1 MHQRRRRDRRPS
13 RREASAPGPGP
24 SFRLPASGADVVLV
38 GFFSAKRKDFE
49 TVMAD
54 AAARLAAH
62 GGRAVVRIVQRRGV
76 SGGGA
81 RKMSLPYSSRTLLSQ
96 GKARQ
101 VADVADLVDA
111 DTVVFTNPL
120 TQHQRRTLTA
130 LFGRPAVSI
139 TDELFNSD

>member
-1 MHQRRRRDRRPS
+1 
-13 RREASAPGPGP
+13 
-24 SFRLPASGADVVLV
+24 
-38 GFFSAKRKDFE
+38 
-49 TVMAD
+49 MAD
-54 AAARLAAH
+54 AAARLAAA
-62 GGRAVVRIVQRRGV
+62 GGRVVVRIVQRRGV

-111 DTVVFTNPL
+111 DAVVFTNPL
-120 TQHQRRTLTA
+120 TKHQRRTLTA
-130 LFGRPAVSI
+130 MFGRPAVSV

>member
-1 MHQRRRRDRRPS
+1 MRQPRRRDRRPS
-13 RREASAPGPGP
+13 RRAASAPVPDP
-24 SFRLPASGADVVLV
+24 PYLLPASGADVVLI
-38 GFFSAKRKDFE
+38 GFFSARRKDFE

-62 GGRAVVRIVQRRGV
+62 GGRVVVRIVQRRGV

-101 VADVADLVDA
+101 VADVADLVEADA
-111 DTVVFTNPL
+111 VVFTNPL
-120 TQHQRRTLTA
+120 SMHQRRTLTA

-139 TDELFNSD
+139 TDELFNFD

>member
-13 RREASAPGPGP
+13 RRAASAPGPGP
-24 SFRLPASGADVVLV
+24 SYRLPASGTDVVLV

-101 VADVADLVDA
+101 VADVADLVEADA
-111 DTVVFTNPL
+111 VVFTNPL

-139 TDELFNSD
+139 TDELFQL